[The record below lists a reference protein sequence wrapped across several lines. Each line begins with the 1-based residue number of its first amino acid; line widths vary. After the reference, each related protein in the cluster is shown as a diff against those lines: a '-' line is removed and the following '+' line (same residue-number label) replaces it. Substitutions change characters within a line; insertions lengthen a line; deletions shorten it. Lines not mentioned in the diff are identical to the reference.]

1 MPSKYLY
8 HSHQEVARAHFN
20 DLNTAIQDVELEV
33 DGSSLTL
40 ATVVAVSKFSCQ
52 PYLTQKSDTLNG
64 INNSVLALRE
74 CLANGHPIYGVNTG
88 FGGSADSRTDH
99 VITLQKS
106 LLQLLQSGILT
117 SKDTTSGNDG
127 SKTLHGSQSMPSEWV
142 RATMLVRCNSV
153 VKGHSA
159 VSLPVINGL
168 LQLLQKNATPVVPLR
183 GTISA
188 SGDLM
193 PLAYV
198 TGAMEGNPGI
208 FVQVGGDVVTAQD
221 ALKKIGMKAV
231 TLGPKEG
238 LGLVNGTAASA
249 AVASLALYE
258 THQLALLAQIITAL
272 SVEAL
277 RGSTESFHPFIAEVR
292 PHDGQ
297 AEVAANVLSL
307 LQTSRLARGE
317 QATTVKTG
325 LAQDRYSL
333 RTAGQWLGPQLE
345 DLLLADHQIGI
356 ELNSTTDNPLVDS
369 AARTTYSGGNF
380 QATSVTS
387 AMEKTRLAL
396 QMIGKL
402 LFTQCTEMIDPS
414 LNNGL
419 PTNLV
424 ADDPSLSFT
433 MKGVDINMAAYMAE
447 LAYLA
452 NPVSTHVQTA
462 EMHNQALNSLA
473 FVSARYTMQAVDLVS
488 MMTACSLY
496 VACQALDLRVLQLS
510 FFNILQPLLVHSLT
524 GAFCKSISEEDLQEA
539 CQRISEE
546 SPSAWESTAR
556 LDLHDRCEKV
566 IDFLLPT
573 ILSYLTRVD
582 RQKRSDVC
590 LIEVLTEW
598 KKSVIPSIK
607 AAYLLV
613 LHDFCKAQNT
623 AEYLGSGTRVIYV
636 AVRHQLQVPFHRG
649 FIEHPIEG
657 EPSVNTI
664 DGRDKKTIGGWIS
677 VIYQALR
684 DGELGETVNSAF

>member
-20 DLNTAIQDVELEV
+20 DLKAAIQDVELEV

-40 ATVVAVSKFSCQ
+40 TTVVAVSKFACQ
-52 PYLTQKSDTLNG
+52 PFLTQKSDTLNG

-99 VITLQKS
+99 VMTLQKS

-117 SKDTTSGNDG
+117 SKDTASGNDG
-127 SKTLHGSQSMPSEWV
+127 SNTVHGSQSMPPEWV

-153 VKGHSA
+153 AKGHSA
-159 VSLPVINGL
+159 VSLPAINGL
-168 LQLLQKNATPVVPLR
+168 LQLLQKKATPVVPLR

-208 FVQVGGDVVTAQD
+208 FVRVGGDVVTAQE

-258 THQLALLAQIITAL
+258 THQLALLAQIVTAL

-277 RGSTESFHPFIAEVR
+277 RGSTESFHSFIAEVHH
-292 PHDGQ
+292 HDGQ
-297 AEVAANVLSL
+297 AEVATNVLSL
-307 LQTSRLARGE
+307 LQTSQLARGE
-317 QATTVKTG
+317 QATTVRTG
-325 LAQDRYSL
+325 LVQDRYSL
-333 RTAGQWLGPQLE
+333 RTASQWLGPQLE

-380 QATSVTS
+380 QAASVTS

-402 LFTQCTEMIDPS
+402 LFTQSTEMVDPN
-414 LNNGL
+414 LHNGL

-424 ADDPSLSFT
+424 ADDLSLSFT
-433 MKGVDINMAAYMAE
+433 MEGVDINMAVYMAE

-473 FVSARYTMQAVDLVS
+473 FVSARYTMQAVDLVP

-510 FFNILQPLLVHSLT
+510 FFKILQPLL
-524 GAFCKSISEEDLQEA
+524 EELQEA
-539 CQRISEE
+539 CQH
-546 SPSAWESTAR
+546 
-556 LDLHDRCEKV
+556 LHDRCEKV
-566 IDFLLPT
+566 IDILLPT
-573 ILSYLTRVD
+573 ILRYLTRVD
-582 RQKRSDVC
+582 RQERSDVR
-590 LIEVLTEW
+590 LIRVLNGW
-598 KKSVIPSIK
+598 KEGVIPK
-607 AAYLLV
+607 
-613 LHDFCKAQNT
+613 
-623 AEYLGSGTRVIYV
+623 YLGPGTRIIY
-636 AVRHQLQVPFHRG
+636 AAIRHQLHVPFHRG
-649 FIEHPIEG
+649 FIEHPVEG
-657 EPSVNTI
+657 EPSVNNI

-684 DGELGETVNSAF
+684 DGALGETVNSAF